1 MFRVAATLT
10 SSAFLQFPKHA
21 EVPCTKLHYGNQEG
35 DKESFVLTAL
45 GSAKTFRANGF
56 RFEVIGP
63 RSTNINK
70 NNNNNN
76 NYKWAADI
84 NEHFRI
90 YFIQKLWFKDSYFGA
105 ACIEGKSLGS
115 RDSMM
120 FSYKT
125 LLTIGL

>member
-21 EVPCTKLHYGNQEG
+21 EVSCTKLHYGNQEG

-45 GSAKTFRANGF
+45 GFAKTFRANGF

-90 YFIQKLWFKDSYFGA
+90 YFHT
-105 ACIEGKSLGS
+105 
-115 RDSMM
+115 
-120 FSYKT
+120 KT
-125 LLTIGL
+125 LVQRFLFWGCVHRRKKSRL